1 MAIPQQSLFGTMFQ
15 TPAQVEQAQQQR
27 LFEQARQS
35 AMMTPEQQGAFI
47 AARSGQMTGRLL
59 SGLAGYEDPE
69 LKKARDL
76 QGIVN
81 QVKAGLSEA
90 DQQNPAKV
98 YAAMAKRASELGY
111 TQEAMLLADEANRRN
126 LEEQKMELERDRL
139 AVSQGQLT
147 IAQEQERRAKYKDNP
162 YLMIEDAAG
171 MAEDDPRRNALIQ
184 SATDAIGKADVEKR
198 LKEAQIKSYTAQA
211 AAAGGGKISSTFV
224 SEDEKGNI
232 VPLTDING
240 RLYTPDGRPVTK
252 VRMAKES
259 DLATIMRMQGGG
271 GASPGGAAQD
281 PAAAAR
287 AELERRRKNQ

>member
-81 QVKAGLSEA
+81 EVKAGLSAA

-98 YAAMAKRASELGY
+98 YAALAKRAGELGY
-111 TQEAMLLADEANRRN
+111 TQEAMMLADEANRRG
-126 LEEQKMELERDRL
+126 LEERKISMQEEEFRMKKEKFEQGDVVPNLVTKKGDVIVQKQGKMYVQTVDDEGNVKLEP
-139 AVSQGQLT
+139 
-147 IAQEQERRAKYKDNP
+147 YKKSVHGAFETKSE
-162 YLMIEDAAG
+162 YAA
-171 MAEDDPRRNALIQ
+171 
-184 SATDAIGKADVEKR
+184 
-198 LKEAQIKSYTAQA
+198 AQA
-211 AAAGGGKISSTFV
+211 ASGGVVRQPIVDPRTGFTTGYIILDRQGNELRRETF
-224 SEDEKGNI
+224 
-232 VPLTDING
+232 
-240 RLYTPDGRPVTK
+240 DGRP
-252 VRMAKES
+252 M
-259 DLATIMRMQGGG
+259 
-271 GASPGGAAQD
+271 GAGGAAAPQGG
-281 PAAAAR
+281 AAVPNIFQQA
-287 AELERRRKNQ
+287 LQERLAKEKK

>member
-81 QVKAGLSEA
+81 EVKAGLSAA

-98 YAAMAKRASELGY
+98 YAALAKRAGELGY
-111 TQEAMLLADEANRRN
+111 TQEAMMLADEANRRG
-126 LEEQKMELERDRL
+126 LEERKISMQEEEFRMKKEKFEQGDVVPNLVTKKGDVIVQKQGKMYVQTVDAEGTVKLEP
-139 AVSQGQLT
+139 
-147 IAQEQERRAKYKDNP
+147 YKKSVHGSFETKSE
-162 YLMIEDAAG
+162 YAA
-171 MAEDDPRRNALIQ
+171 
-184 SATDAIGKADVEKR
+184 
-198 LKEAQIKSYTAQA
+198 AQA
-211 AAAGGGKISSTFV
+211 ASGGVVRQPIVDPRTGFTTGYIILDRQGNELRRETF
-224 SEDEKGNI
+224 
-232 VPLTDING
+232 
-240 RLYTPDGRPVTK
+240 DGRPMGT
-252 VRMAKES
+252 
-259 DLATIMRMQGGG
+259 
-271 GASPGGAAQD
+271 GGAAAPQGG
-281 PAAAAR
+281 AAVPNIFQQA
-287 AELERRRKNQ
+287 LQERLAKEKK